1 MNDLFKEAIKVLLK
15 IKKIIFFIA
24 ILYVLSFFIGF
35 LLIAIE
41 NPFAIQFKNFIIEFI
56 STYQPFSYVLEA
68 LKSGNIL
75 QAIIFTFL
83 YNLISGA
90 FLSTTLPGLLPFIG
104 AIFISL
110 VTFLRGLMIGIT
122 YYEIFE
128 NFNLLTIVALGT
140 LFLEL
145 SAYVFSASAGI
156 NISLSIIFPEK
167 YSINKFE
174 AFKKSIKDALK
185 IYLIVIILLIFG
197 AMWEMIGI
205 FLVVFLNNFFIFFF
219 FDSFI

>member
-205 FLVVFLNNFFIFFF
+205 FLVAFF
-219 FDSFI
+219 

>member
-205 FLVVFLNNFFIFFF
+205 FLVAFFK
-219 FDSFI
+219 